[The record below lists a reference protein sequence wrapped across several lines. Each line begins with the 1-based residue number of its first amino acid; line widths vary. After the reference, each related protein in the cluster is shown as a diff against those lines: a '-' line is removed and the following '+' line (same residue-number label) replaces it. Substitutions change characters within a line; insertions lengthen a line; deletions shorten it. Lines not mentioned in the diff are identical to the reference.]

1 MPEKFYMTFVFD
13 DRYLYF
19 VKGLKTTIILTLGSF
34 LCGIL
39 LAFGLCALKRSKH
52 KAVQAV
58 VNVVCNFFVQ
68 IPSMVLLMIF
78 VYIIFG
84 SSGLNIIIT
93 VIIAL
98 TIKAA
103 AFLSEIFFTAVETV
117 DPGEVEAARTLG
129 LSKRQTFFRVVFPQS
144 LMTALPLFKN
154 QFISTLQETLRGG
167 LSCHYG
173 SDPRLQYRD
182 VSYAGRAIWSGLR
195 LRHVSAHRICGAVF
209 ARPSGQKKTHRRLK
223 RWSAS
228 KI

>member
-19 VKGLKTTIILTLGSF
+19 VKGIKTTIILTLGSF

-68 IPSMVLLMIF
+68 IPSMVLLMFF

-84 SSGLNIIIT
+84 SSGLIIT

-154 QFISTLQETLRGG
+154 QFISTLQETSVVGYLAIMDLTRVSSIVTSRTLDALFG
-167 LSCHYG
+167 LVC
-173 SDPRLQYRD
+173 
-182 VSYAGRAIWSGLR
+182 VSVMYLLIGYAGRSLLGL
-195 LRHVSAHRICGAVF
+195 LG
-209 ARPSGQKKTHRRLK
+209 RRK
-223 RWSAS
+223 H
-228 KI
+228 IGG